1 MAGLE
6 TQSVADELE
15 PKGETLGVVWVV
27 CSHPVIAQGLESILK
42 DKAQVH
48 LADEPPEDETVSCV
62 ILCPHSED
70 EGDIVSELKRLEE
83 IVPHAPIL
91 LFALV
96 ADQQVFQAALLAGAS
111 GYLHSGLLPEQIIS
125 ADSLAS
131 AGQMVIPKELLK
143 GLVEEVN
150 PRDRSALTSRQRE
163 ILELVAQGLSNAE
176 IANRLHLSEFTIKQH
191 LRHAYKTLKVK
202 NRTEAARLWSS
213 SYGSASPSQR

>member
-1 MAGLE
+1 MTGLE
-6 TQSVADELE
+6 IQSVAELE
-15 PKGETLGVVWVV
+15 FKGKTLGLVWVV

-48 LADEPPEDETVSCV
+48 LADVPREDATPSSVG
-62 ILCPHSED
+62 LCPRSEDD
-70 EGDIVSELKRLEE
+70 EGDIVSEVKRLKEM
-83 IVPHAPIL
+83 VPHAPIL
-91 LFALV
+91 LFALGV
-96 ADQQVFQAALLAGAS
+96 DQQVFQAALLAGAS

-125 ADSLAS
+125 AISLAS
-131 AGQMVIPKELLK
+131 TGQMVIPKELLK
-143 GLVEEVN
+143 GLVEEAN

-202 NRTEAARLWSS
+202 NRTEATRLWS
-213 SYGSASPSQR
+213 GS